1 VDQFTEAFIVMR
13 VVNDDLDIHVCPF
26 MWIPDMI
33 GLWHTVLTRYVRHRT
48 MASQLPRTIDFWVKC
63 DRAIMTNCNSFYQF
77 ILQSGMLCYSDELV
91 NTCTEPLF
99 KRRVPHRKT

>member
-1 VDQFTEAFIVMR
+1 
-13 VVNDDLDIHVCPF
+13 
-26 MWIPDMI
+26 
-33 GLWHTVLTRYVRHRT
+33 
-48 MASQLPRTIDFWVKC
+48 MARQLPRTIDFWAEGG
-63 DRAIMTNCNSFYQF
+63 RAIMTNCNSFSQF